1 MLHEIVILIHF
12 IGLLFCFA
20 TMYSMGKSESK
31 QDANYMVVTI
41 VCNIISLGGYICELM
56 ATDLSGMIVAAKMQY
71 LGKGFVG
78 TFMLFTFV
86 RYYKWDFPKTLMKI
100 FWFIDMA
107 MFVVILGIDHHKLY
121 YAKMNVIEVDGN
133 FFFEVDKSPLYVLF
147 MIYMMGTVITFAY
160 LCYKHWK
167 KSVGRQRKI
176 LRKLAVASVLTV
188 LGVSSSIFGILQP
201 YDMVP
206 LIITIYT
213 VVIAILIK
221 KYGLFS
227 TVMIAK
233 ENLITSIEEGVI
245 VRDVEGKVTYA
256 NPKASELIPALVTAE
271 AEIVRDTIDSI
282 LNNRETD
289 TIMFG
294 GSYYQIKV
302 RTLTDEKEEVGQMIT
317 FFDVTEI
324 QENSKKMEKL
334 KLAADNANKA
344 KSSFL
349 ANMSHEIRTPI
360 NAVLGMDEMIL
371 REAENED
378 IREYAVNI
386 KRAGETLLSLVS
398 DILDFSKIESGKMTL
413 INESYNTAEL
423 IRDLSTVF
431 SIRMNEKGLSF
442 IVEADKNIPS
452 VLKGD
457 EVRLKQIVMNLL
469 SNACK
474 YTREGSV
481 TLKVT
486 GEKAD
491 NTYRLTVSVEDTGIG
506 IKEENI
512 ARLFETFERIDEKK
526 NRHIEGTGLG
536 LNITRNLL
544 ILMGSDIQVESTY
557 GKGTRF
563 FFTVEQQIINSE
575 PIGELSDSEQRKE
588 KYIKL
593 DTTFAAPDAKVLVVD
608 DNAVNLAVMKG
619 LLKRTKVQVDMAD
632 SGKKCLRHVKDNKYD
647 VIFMDHLMPEMDGIE
662 TLKAMKSMEDNLN
675 KDTPVIV
682 LTANAVAG
690 SREMYMAAGFND
702 YITKPVDGRKIEEV
716 LYNLLPDEL
725 IKIQ

>member
-20 TMYSMGKSESK
+20 TIYSMGKSESK
-31 QDANYMVVTI
+31 QDSNYMVVTI
-41 VCNIISLGGYICELM
+41 VCNIISLVGYICELM
-56 ATDLSGMIVAAKMQY
+56 ANDLSGMIVAAKMQY

-107 MFVVILGIDHHKLY
+107 MFVVILGIDHHNLY
-121 YAKMNVIEVDGN
+121 YTSMNVIEVDGN
-133 FFFEVDKSPLYVLF
+133 FFFKVDKSPLYVLF
-147 MIYMMGTVITFAY
+147 MIYMMGTVITFAC

-188 LGVSSSIFGILQP
+188 LGVSSSIFGISRP

-227 TVMIAK
+227 AVMIAK

-271 AEIVRDTIDSI
+271 AEIVRDTIDTI

-289 TIMFG
+289 TVMFG

-302 RTLTDEKEEVGQMIT
+302 RTLIDEKEEVGQMIT

-442 IVEADKNIPS
+442 IVEADKDIPS

-491 NTYRLTVSVEDTGIG
+491 NTYRLNISVEDTGIG

-544 ILMGSDIQVESTY
+544 VLMGSDIQVESTY

-563 FFTVEQQIINSE
+563 FFTVEQQIIDSE

-593 DTTFAAPDAKVLVVD
+593 DTTFVAPEAKVLVVD
-608 DNAVNLAVMKG
+608 DNAVNLAVVKG

-632 SGKKCLRHVKDNKYD
+632 SGKKCLRHVRDNKYD

-662 TLKAMKSMEDNLN
+662 TLKAMKAMEDNLN

-716 LYNLLPDEL
+716 LYNLIPDEL
-725 IKIQ
+725 IEVQ